1 MAIFEK
7 ETKGGNEYI
16 ALLGHSQDGEET
28 LIAFIS
34 PVKGVDPQ
42 VLVEKLQSKGLHAE
56 VRTSK
61 GDVVDFDL

>member
-7 ETKGGNEYI
+7 ENKGGNEYI
-16 ALLGHSQDGEET
+16 ALLGYADGEEQ
-28 LIAFIS
+28 LVAFIS
-34 PVKGVDPQ
+34 PVKGVDPEK
-42 VLVEKLQSKGLHAE
+42 LVEKLQSKGLHAE

>member
-7 ETKGGNEYI
+7 ETNKGNEYI
-16 ALLGHSQDGEET
+16 ALLGHTDGEEQ

-34 PVKGVDPQ
+34 PVKGVDPEL
-42 VLVEKLQSKGLHAE
+42 LVEKLVSKGLHAE